1 MGPAP
6 VTGGMA
12 LGPVPV
18 TVCGA
23 LGRMGQRVVV
33 AVVANAALALAGAA
47 ERADNPSL
55 GLDVGP
61 ICGLRPTGILA
72 TGDFAE
78 ASKNSRVYI
87 DFTNPAAVLSH
98 LDTARRLGLSAVIG
112 ATGFDAGERERLIA
126 YSKSVPVLWAP
137 NMSLG
142 VSLMYK
148 VAKLMAESLG
158 PDFDIEII
166 EAHHRLKKDAPSGTA
181 ARLQEVL
188 AEARGLDPAQSL
200 VSGRQGLVGER
211 RPGEIGVL
219 AVRGGDVVGDH
230 SVMFLGTG
238 ERLELVHRATSR
250 DVFAAGAVRAAVW
263 IADKKPGLYSLSDVL
278 GL

>member
-1 MGPAP
+1 
-6 VTGGMA
+6 
-12 LGPVPV
+12 
-18 TVCGA
+18 
-23 LGRMGQRVVV
+23 MGQRVVV